1 MNLEN
6 NIDIQLSTD
15 EAPRQWYNFTL
26 DFPEALPE
34 ALDHETDIC
43 KSQIQIAKKIK
54 PPVLLEQDHLKERWY
69 DIPDSVRDNLYRIG
83 RPTPLR
89 RALKLEKYLDTPAK
103 IYFKREDTLL
113 TGSFKLNTAIAQA
126 YYAKEAGYK
135 GVVSETGAGQWG
147 MALALASKFYGLKS
161 EIFMAKCSMEQK
173 PYKAMYGHILD
184 CEFMPSPGENTKVG
198 RALLKK
204 IKDHPG
210 DIGTAISEA
219 IDFAVEHEEYAYLS
233 GSNTIHVLFHQTL
246 LGLETRLQL
255 QKIDQKPDILVA
267 CVSGGSNFGG
277 LILPFLQE
285 KVENRD
291 SIKFLGAESTAAPRL
306 TKGKYEYDYSDY
318 AGYTPMTKSYTMGHS
333 FIPEP
338 IHVGGLRQHNGN
350 PVIGMLRKNGLVDAV
365 AYDEFQAFRAS
376 KTFLETEGVF
386 AAPESAHAI
395 AAAIEEAVKCK
406 EEGISKNI
414 VFLCSGNGFLDMAGY
429 HEILCKQ

>member
-1 MNLEN
+1 MSLEN
-6 NIDIQLSTD
+6 NIDILLSAD

-26 DFPEALPE
+26 DFPDPLP
-34 ALDHETDIC
+34 ASLDHETDIC
-43 KSQIQIAKKIK
+43 KSQLQIAKQIR
-54 PPVLLEQDHLKERWY
+54 PSILLEQDHLKERWY

-89 RALKLEKYLDTPAK
+89 RALRLEKYLDTPAR

-126 YYAKEAGYK
+126 YYVKEAGYK

-147 MALALASKFYGLKS
+147 MALALASKFYGLESK
-161 EIFMAKCSMEQK
+161 IFMAKCSMEQK
-173 PYKAMYGHILD
+173 PYKSMYGSILD

-198 RALLKK
+198 RALLAEME
-204 IKDHPG
+204 DHPG

-219 IDFAVEHEEYAYLS
+219 INFAVENKDYAYLS
-233 GSNTIHVLFHQTL
+233 GSNTVHVLFHQTL

-255 QKIDQKPDILVA
+255 QKVGQKPDVLIA

-277 LILPFLQE
+277 LILPFLNE
-285 KVENRD
+285 KVDNPN

-306 TKGKYEYDYSDY
+306 TKGIYDYDYSDY
-318 AGYTPMTKSYTMGHS
+318 AGYTPKTKSYTMGHS

-350 PVIGMLRKNGLVDAV
+350 PVISMLRNQGYVDAN
-365 AYDEFQAFRAS
+365 AYDEYQAFSAS

-395 AAAIEEAVKCK
+395 VAAIEEAKRCK
-406 EEGISKNI
+406 EEGIAKNI
-414 VFLCSGNGFLDMAGY
+414 VFLCSGSGFLDMAGY
-429 HEILCKQ
+429 HEILCK